1 MLLFKC
7 GSMKKEN
14 IKQIIIFCLLIITII
29 IIILINI
36 YQNKKLD
43 VNRKKV
49 VIFNK
54 YSYNYILNE
63 GKNIFFNT
71 YNLMNNNI
79 LQYEEKSNQK
89 VIYKINNQNYYKI
102 INYDL
107 INNLLT
113 KKAQNELMN
122 DQNIILDNNEYYIEI
137 KNIKNS
143 YNYVGSFFEIT
154 SYNDKF
160 INFKTTNYFC
170 DNYEYIGRLEVEP
183 QCDFKI
189 NNTNFTITLEN
200 NLIKL
205 TSYNEIKNS
214 FQ

>member
-1 MLLFKC
+1 
-7 GSMKKEN
+7 MKKEN
-14 IKQIIIFCLLIITII
+14 IKQIIIFCLLIIIII

-43 VNRKKV
+43 VDRKNII
-49 VIFNK
+49 IFNK

-71 YNLMNNNI
+71 YNLINKSI
-79 LQYEEKSNQK
+79 LQYEEISNQK
-89 VIYKINNQNYYKI
+89 VIYKINNQNFYKI
-102 INYDL
+102 INDDL
-107 INNLLT
+107 INNLFN

-122 DQNIILDNNEYYIEI
+122 DLNIILDNNEYYIKI
-137 KNIKNS
+137 KNIKNN

-154 SYNDKF
+154 SYDDKF
-160 INFKTTNYFC
+160 VNFKTTNYFC
-170 DNYEYIGRLEVEP
+170 DNYEYIGRLDEEP
-183 QCDFKI
+183 QCDFKT
-189 NNTNFTITLEN
+189 NNTNFSITLDN

-205 TSYNEIKNS
+205 TSYDEIKNS

>member
-1 MLLFKC
+1 
-7 GSMKKEN
+7 MKKEN

>member
-1 MLLFKC
+1 
-7 GSMKKEN
+7 MKKEN
-14 IKQIIIFCLLIITII
+14 IKQIIIFCLLIIIII

-43 VNRKKV
+43 VDRKNII
-49 VIFNK
+49 IFNK

-71 YNLMNNNI
+71 YNLINKSI
-79 LQYEEKSNQK
+79 LQYEEISNQK
-89 VIYKINNQNYYKI
+89 VIYKINNQNFYKI
-102 INYDL
+102 INDDL
-107 INNLLT
+107 INNLFT

-122 DQNIILDNNEYYIEI
+122 DLNIILDNNEYYIKI
-137 KNIKNS
+137 KNIKNN

-154 SYNDKF
+154 SYDDKF
-160 INFKTTNYFC
+160 VNFKTTNYFC
-170 DNYEYIGRLEVEP
+170 DNYEYIGRLDEEP
-183 QCDFKI
+183 QCDFKT
-189 NNTNFTITLEN
+189 NNTNFSITLDN

-205 TSYNEIKNS
+205 TSYDEIKNS